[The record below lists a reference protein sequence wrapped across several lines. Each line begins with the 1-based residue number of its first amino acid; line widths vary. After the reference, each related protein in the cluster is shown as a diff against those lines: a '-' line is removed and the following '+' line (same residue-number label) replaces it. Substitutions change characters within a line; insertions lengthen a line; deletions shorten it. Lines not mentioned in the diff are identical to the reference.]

1 MNNEPIN
8 QTKLY
13 CLDEYFLELVNLHIK
28 NKLPNKILLS
38 GEKGIGKSTLAYHF
52 INYVL
57 SNNEEY
63 SYDIKN
69 FNINHQN
76 KSYILTN
83 NNTNQN
89 LIIID
94 VLKEKKN
101 IDISQIR
108 ELITKLNKSTFN
120 NKPRF
125 ILIDNIDLL
134 NLYSVNALLKIL
146 EEPTKNTYFIL
157 INNNKKVLSTLS
169 SRCLNFKIFLSFN
182 KKKIVIEKL
191 LNANLENIINSE
203 FISYYSTPGQIYNLI
218 NFSQLNNID
227 LTQLTLKDFLL
238 KMIQENYYKKD
249 DSIKFFL
256 LDLFENYLL
265 KKSYSFSSIIS
276 NKYTYY
282 IKKFSDAK
290 KYNLD
295 EESIF
300 IEFKSEML
308 NG

>member
-1 MNNEPIN
+1 MNYESIN

-13 CLDEYFLELVNLHIK
+13 CLDEYFFELVNLHTK

-52 INYVL
+52 INYIL
-57 SNNEEY
+57 SNDEEY
-63 SYDIKN
+63 KYDTKN
-69 FNINHQN
+69 LCINHQN
-76 KSYILTN
+76 KSYILAN
-83 NNTNQN
+83 NNINQN

-120 NKPRF
+120 DKQRF
-125 ILIDNIDLL
+125 ILIDNIELL
-134 NLYSVNALLKIL
+134 NLNSVNALLKIL

-169 SRCLNFKIFLSFN
+169 SRCLDFKIFLPFN

-191 LNANLENIINSE
+191 LNDNLENIINLD

-218 NFSQLNNID
+218 KFSKLNDID
-227 LTQLTLKDFLL
+227 LTKFTLQDFLL
-238 KMIQENYYKKD
+238 KIIKENYYKKD
-249 DSIKFFL
+249 NSIKFFL
-256 LDLFENYLL
+256 LDLFESYLL
-265 KKSYSFSSIIS
+265 KKNFPFSSSIS
-276 NKYTYY
+276 NRYSYF
-282 IKKFSDAK
+282 IKKFSEAQ

-295 EESIF
+295 EESLF
-300 IEFKSEML
+300 IEFKSEVL

>member
-1 MNNEPIN
+1 M
-8 QTKLY
+8 
-13 CLDEYFLELVNLHIK
+13 
-28 NKLPNKILLS
+28 S

-52 INYVL
+52 INYAL

-276 NKYTYY
+276 DKYTYY

>member
-8 QTKLY
+8 QKKLY
-13 CLDEYFLELVNLHIK
+13 CLDEYFLELVNLHTK

-69 FNINHQN
+69 FNINHRN

-276 NKYTYY
+276 DKYTYY

>member
-13 CLDEYFLELVNLHIK
+13 CLDEYFLELVNLHTK

-125 ILIDNIDLL
+125 ILINNIDLL

-157 INNNKKVLSTLS
+157 INNNKKVLATLK
-169 SRCLNFKIFLSFN
+169 SRCLDFKIFLDN
-182 KKKIVIEKL
+182 KESQSICKKILGKDFSDQINNEL
-191 LNANLENIINSE
+191 LD
-203 FISYYSTPGQIYNLI
+203 YYSTPGKILNLI
-218 NFSQLNNID
+218 EFSEINSID
-227 LTQLTLKDFLL
+227 LKDMKLGDFLTLVIDKS
-238 KMIQENYYKKD
+238 YYKKD
-249 DSIKFFL
+249 SKIKFFIY
-256 LDLFENYLL
+256 DFFELFLTR
-265 KKSYSFSSIIS
+265 KFSSKHLDFREYFLKQM
-276 NKYTYY
+276 NN
-282 IKKFSDAK
+282 IKKF
-290 KYNLD
+290 NLD
-295 EESIF
+295 EESLF
-300 IEFKSEML
+300 IEFRNKLL